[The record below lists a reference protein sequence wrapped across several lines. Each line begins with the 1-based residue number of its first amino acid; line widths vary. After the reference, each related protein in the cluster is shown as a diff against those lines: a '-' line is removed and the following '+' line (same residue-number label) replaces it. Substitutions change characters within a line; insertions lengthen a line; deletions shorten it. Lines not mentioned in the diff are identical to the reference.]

1 MRLLTETRVFSRW
14 HERLPAGS
22 TILPVALL
30 TVLAWAPLA
39 AAGESAVALPAPKV
53 ASVGA
58 TPSGMQTAVLA
69 GGCFWG
75 VEAVFQHLDGVTDVV
90 SGYSGGDEDSASY
103 AATSTGRTG
112 HAEAVQ
118 ITYDPQQISYATL
131 LQVYFSVAHDP
142 TQLNRQGPD
151 TGPQYRSNIFYAND
165 RQQQIAEA
173 YIAQLDEAGVFERPI
188 VTRVDPL
195 DAFYP
200 AEAYH
205 QNFAYRNPTHRYIVI
220 NDLPKV
226 KNTQRLFPEIY
237 RDTPVI
243 VAAQ

>member
-1 MRLLTETRVFSRW
+1 MEKATF
-14 HERLPAGS
+14 
-22 TILPVALL
+22 
-30 TVLAWAPLA
+30 
-39 AAGESAVALPAPKV
+39 
-53 ASVGA
+53 GA
-58 TPSGMQTAVLA
+58 
-69 GGCFWG
+69 GCFWG
-75 VEAVFQHLDGVTDVV
+75 VEAVFQHLDGGTDVV

-226 KNTQRLFPEIY
+226 KNTQRLFPAIY